1 MVIRPSVRLFCGRAT
16 NVAAVVVVVVVVIVV
31 VVVVVVTD
39 DLDLLRMRIERSGPV
54 FNDTLSHT
62 IKVCCV
68 SCGLSFPLE
77 RNSESNTDVRDR

>member
-16 NVAAVVVVVVVVIVV
+16 NVAVVVVAVA

-39 DLDLLRMRIERSGPV
+39 DLDLLRMRIERRGPV

-77 RNSESNTDVRDR
+77 RNSESNTTVREH